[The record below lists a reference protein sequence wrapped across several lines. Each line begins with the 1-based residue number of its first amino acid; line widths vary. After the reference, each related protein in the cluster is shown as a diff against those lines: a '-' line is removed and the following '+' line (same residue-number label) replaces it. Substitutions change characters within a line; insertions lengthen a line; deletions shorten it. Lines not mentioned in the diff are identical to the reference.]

1 MDKNDAEVVIKDTI
15 EYANNEI
22 KKNKDRSRRIVIA
35 TLVSAILMVALL
47 GSCFISYSTFNTGNP
62 FSVASGYFQI
72 TVLNKEYVVIQ
83 ESPKVVIAQPNGQV
97 LIDYMESR
105 GFTEIEEEQM
115 GAMRVFTNGKEK
127 EWIMYSI
134 NGNYSKWRWQ

>member
-72 TVLNKEYVVIQ
+72 TVFAPSLQGIVFV
-83 ESPKVVIAQPNGQV
+83 
-97 LIDYMESR
+97 
-105 GFTEIEEEQM
+105 
-115 GAMRVFTNGKEK
+115 GASLPYDPQG
-127 EWIMYSI
+127 
-134 NGNYSKWRWQ
+134 